1 MKVLYDIVEA
11 EARSDFRVWVRF
23 EDGRQGE
30 VDLSDLVG
38 RGVFK
43 RWADHP
49 SEFQQVDVDP
59 ESGTVV
65 WPGGVDVAP
74 DRLYSGVAK
83 SADKLS
89 TGGAE
94 DARR

>member
-1 MKVLYDIVEA
+1 MEMLYDIVKA

-23 EDGRQGE
+23 EDGLEGE

-43 RWADHP
+43 RWQDDP
-49 SEFQQVDVDP
+49 SEFEQVEVDP

-65 WPGGVDVAP
+65 WPGGLDVAP
-74 DRLYSGVAK
+74 DRLYSDVAK
-83 SADKLS
+83 SAGKVS
-89 TGGAE
+89 TSGLV
-94 DARR
+94 